1 MSSKEALTLARQM
14 NSTTS
19 TTKTQSWILP
29 TGSKFNQKEKQ
40 NSSRPLLSPWML
52 PALAKPLVLT
62 SPSTTMTR
70 LPRQKHFGQSENSQA
85 MQSPTLTRDQHDN
98 QQDMNLIQNLPTLSI
113 KLQASQVPA

>member
-1 MSSKEALTLARQM
+1 MSSKEELELTLARQM

-29 TGSKFNQKEKQ
+29 MGSKFNQKERQ
-40 NSSRPLLSPWML
+40 NSSRPLLAPWML

-70 LPRQKHFGQSENSQA
+70 LLRQKHFGQSETSQA

-113 KLQASQVPA
+113 KLQAR

>member
-1 MSSKEALTLARQM
+1 MSSKVELILARQM

-40 NSSRPLLSPWML
+40 NSSRPLLAP
-52 PALAKPLVLT
+52 LAKPLVLT

-70 LPRQKHFGQSENSQA
+70 LPRQKHFGQSETSQA
-85 MQSPTLTRDQHDN
+85 MQSPTPTRDQHDN